1 MVAPVEV
8 SHSLVLA
15 LCRWH
20 DCGKRKVP
28 SKKNSAK
35 AATLCCCNISKH
47 WISQEKKIKLV
58 IFSPSAVEKSWHI
71 LPQPASRKGQWTPVV
86 LWTTGLPGLHA
97 SPPEKGHHG
106 SAWDVLFTNGVFY
119 QKYDYETTKQH
130 KQPLS
135 GFSQDVLFF
144 IYFSW
149 RFPGLC
155 HPWIFRRHLFG
166 VRRRH
171 AVGHVIRVV
180 HLTAKHSTEEP
191 GISMDIWD
199 QLRSTGINWRWFWA
213 NYNNSLTWIKAIW
226 GWFPL
231 LTMISSEVAVRSL

>member
-1 MVAPVEV
+1 MVAPGPQ
-8 SHSLVLA
+8 S
-15 LCRWH
+15 RWSGWLLFVDGMTAVVH
-20 DCGKRKVP
+20 CV
-28 SKKNSAK
+28 
-35 AATLCCCNISKH
+35 AATYPNTGSPKKKRISYS
-47 WISQEKKIKLV
+47 W
-58 IFSPSAVEKSWHI
+58 FSHHQQSKNHHI

-155 HPWIFRRHLFG
+155 HPWIFNATCLAC
-166 VRRRH
+166 
-171 AVGHVIRVV
+171 AVAMPSDMWSV
-180 HLTAKHSTEEP
+180 
-191 GISMDIWD
+191 
-199 QLRSTGINWRWFWA
+199 
-213 NYNNSLTWIKAIW
+213 
-226 GWFPL
+226 
-231 LTMISSEVAVRSL
+231 